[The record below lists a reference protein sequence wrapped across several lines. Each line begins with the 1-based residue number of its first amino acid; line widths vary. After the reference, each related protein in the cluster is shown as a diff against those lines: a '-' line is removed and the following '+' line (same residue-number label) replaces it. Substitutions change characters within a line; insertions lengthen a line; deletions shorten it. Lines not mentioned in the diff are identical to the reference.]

1 MCETISC
8 LAKQLIAQKKTKK
21 NKNNNNN
28 NKKKKNAVAVMA
40 GFLVSRIFPL
50 IIACAVIWIRS
61 KRLR

>member
-8 LAKQLIAQKKTKK
+8 LAKQLIAQKKNKK
-21 NKNNNNN
+21 KQ
-28 NKKKKNAVAVMA
+28 KQQQQQQKKKNAVAVMA